1 MKLMN
6 IFAGESVTS
15 IVTIIVLIGTNIATF
30 VKWMLEKKKRKY
42 NELRDKGN
50 IVEELSQ
57 KFDAVLRD
65 NTELK
70 VKVSKLEVEVVKQK
84 MTSDR
89 QAAKINELE
98 TENQQLRENQ
108 QQLIKENEQLKYTVE
123 CMKYAGKKKKP
134 VPQKKDTPCS
144 N

>member
-1 MKLMN
+1 MNLMN
-6 IFAGESVTS
+6 IFAGENLSSLLTN
-15 IVTIIVLIGTNIATF
+15 IVLIGTNIASF
-30 VKWMLEKKKRKY
+30 VAWRSEKKKRKY
-42 NELRDKGN
+42 NELRDKGS
-50 IVEELSQ
+50 IVDELSA

-70 VKVSKLEVEVVKQK
+70 LKVSKLELEVAQQK

-108 QQLIKENEQLKYTVE
+108 QKLIKENEQLKYTVE
-123 CMKYAGKKKKP
+123 CMKYAGKKKQP
-134 VPQKKDTPCS
+134 VPKRKDAPCS

>member
-6 IFAGESVTS
+6 IFAGENLSSLLTN
-15 IVTIIVLIGTNIATF
+15 IVLIGTNIASF
-30 VKWMLEKKKRKY
+30 VAWRSEKKKRKY
-42 NELRDKGN
+42 NELRDKGS
-50 IVEELSQ
+50 IVDELSA

-70 VKVSKLEVEVVKQK
+70 LKVSKLELEVAQQK

-108 QQLIKENEQLKYTVE
+108 QKLIKENEQLKYTVE
-123 CMKYAGKKKKP
+123 CMKYAGKKKQP
-134 VPQKKDTPCS
+134 VPKRKDAPCS

>member
-1 MKLMN
+1 MKLLN
-6 IFAGESVTS
+6 IFAGENLSSLLTN
-15 IVTIIVLIGTNIATF
+15 IVLIGTNIASF
-30 VKWMLEKKKRKY
+30 VAWRSEKKKRKY

-50 IVEELSQ
+50 IVDELSQ

-70 VKVSKLEVEVVKQK
+70 VKVSKLELEVAQQK

-98 TENQQLRENQ
+98 TENQQLRVNQ
-108 QQLIKENEQLKYTVE
+108 QKLIEENKQLKYTVD
-123 CMKYAGKKKKP
+123 CMKYAGKKKQP
-134 VPQKKDTPCS
+134 VPKRKDAPCS

>member
-1 MKLMN
+1 MNLMN
-6 IFAGESVTS
+6 IFAEENLSSLLTN
-15 IVTIIVLIGTNIATF
+15 IVLIGTNIASF
-30 VKWMLEKKKRKY
+30 VAWRSEKKKRKY
-42 NELRDKGN
+42 NELRDKGS
-50 IVEELSQ
+50 IVDELSA

-70 VKVSKLEVEVVKQK
+70 LKVSKLELEVAQQK

-108 QQLIKENEQLKYTVE
+108 QKLIEENKQLKYTVD
-123 CMKYAGKKKKP
+123 CMKYAGKKKQP
-134 VPQKKDTPCS
+134 VPKRKDAPCS

>member
-6 IFAGESVTS
+6 IFAGENVTS
-15 IVTIIVLIGTNIATF
+15 IVTIIMLIGTNIATL
-30 VKWMLEKKKRKY
+30 VKWLLEKKKRKY

-70 VKVSKLEVEVVKQK
+70 VKVSNLEIEVVKQK

-89 QAAKINELE
+89 QAVKINELE

-108 QQLIKENEQLKYTVE
+108 QKLIKENEQLKYTVE

-134 VPQKKDTPCS
+134 VPQRKDTPCS

>member
-6 IFAGESVTS
+6 IFTGENLSSLLTN
-15 IVTIIVLIGTNIATF
+15 IVLIGTNIASF
-30 VKWMLEKKKRKY
+30 VAWRSEKKKRKY
-42 NELRDKGN
+42 NELRDKGS
-50 IVEELSQ
+50 IVDELSA

-70 VKVSKLEVEVVKQK
+70 LKVSKLELEVAQQK

-108 QQLIKENEQLKYTVE
+108 QKLIEENKQLKYTVD
-123 CMKYAGKKKKP
+123 CMKYAGKKKQP
-134 VPQKKDTPCS
+134 VPKRKDAPCS

>member
-1 MKLMN
+1 MNLMN
-6 IFAGESVTS
+6 IFTGENLSSLLTN
-15 IVTIIVLIGTNIATF
+15 IVLIGTNIASF
-30 VKWMLEKKKRKY
+30 VAWRSEKKKRKY
-42 NELRDKGN
+42 NELRDKGS
-50 IVEELSQ
+50 IVDELSA

-70 VKVSKLEVEVVKQK
+70 LKVSKLELEVAQQK

-108 QQLIKENEQLKYTVE
+108 QKLIEENKQLKYTVD
-123 CMKYAGKKKKP
+123 CMKYAGKKKQP
-134 VPQKKDTPCS
+134 VPKRKDAPCS

>member
-1 MKLMN
+1 MNLMN
-6 IFAGESVTS
+6 IFAGENLSSLLTN
-15 IVTIIVLIGTNIATF
+15 IVLIGTNIASF
-30 VKWMLEKKKRKY
+30 VAWRSEKKKRKY
-42 NELRDKGN
+42 NELRDKGS
-50 IVEELSQ
+50 IVDELSA

-70 VKVSKLEVEVVKQK
+70 LKVSKLELEVAQQK

-108 QQLIKENEQLKYTVE
+108 QKLIEENKQLKYTVD
-123 CMKYAGKKKKP
+123 CMKYAGKKKQP
-134 VPQKKDTPCS
+134 VPKRKDAPCS

>member
-1 MKLMN
+1 MNLMN

-30 VKWMLEKKKRKY
+30 VKWLLEKKKRKY

-108 QQLIKENEQLKYTVE
+108 QKLIKENEQLKYTVE
-123 CMKYAGKKKKP
+123 CMKYAGKKKQP
-134 VPQKKDTPCS
+134 VPKRKDAPCS

>member
-1 MKLMN
+1 MKLLN
-6 IFAGESVTS
+6 IFAGENLSSLLTN
-15 IVTIIVLIGTNIATF
+15 IVLIGTNIASF
-30 VKWMLEKKKRKY
+30 VAWRSEKKKRKY

-50 IVEELSQ
+50 IVDELSQ

-70 VKVSKLEVEVVKQK
+70 VKVSKLELEVAQQK

-108 QQLIKENEQLKYTVE
+108 QKLIKENEQLKYTVE
-123 CMKYAGKKKKP
+123 CMKYAGKKKQP
-134 VPQKKDTPCS
+134 VPKRKDTPCS

>member
-1 MKLMN
+1 MNLMN
-6 IFAGESVTS
+6 IFEGENLSSLLTN
-15 IVTIIVLIGTNIATF
+15 IVLIGTNIASF
-30 VKWMLEKKKRKY
+30 VAWRSEKKKRKY

-50 IVEELSQ
+50 IVDELSA

-70 VKVSKLEVEVVKQK
+70 LKVSKLELEVAQQK

-108 QQLIKENEQLKYTVE
+108 QKLIKENEQLKYTVE
-123 CMKYAGKKKKP
+123 CMKYAGKKKQP
-134 VPQKKDTPCS
+134 VPKRKDAPCS